1 LAGERAIH
9 FGIFILIL
17 IGLCSV
23 SAWVSY
29 AYLSGTLILEIAGI
43 ALSWGTILLVLYV
56 SFLKLHWDWWAEKKT
71 EITEKAKP

>member
-1 LAGERAIH
+1 VIH
-9 FGIFILIL
+9 LGIFILML

-29 AYLSGTLILEIAGI
+29 AYLGGTLILEIAGI

-56 SFLKLHWDWWAEKKT
+56 SFTKLGWDWWTEGKPKEPEKT
-71 EITEKAKP
+71 G

>member
-1 LAGERAIH
+1 M
-9 FGIFILIL
+9 FVLIL

-43 ALSWGTILLVLYV
+43 ALSWGIILLVLYV
-56 SFLKLHWDWWAEKKT
+56 TFTKLEWNWWTERKT
-71 EITEKAKP
+71 KGDQKQ

>member
-1 LAGERAIH
+1 MKSERAIH

-29 AYLSGTLILEIAGI
+29 AYLGGTLILVIAGI

-56 SFLKLHWDWWAEKKT
+56 SFLKLHWDWWAEKRT
-71 EITEKAKP
+71 EYTGKS